1 MISRV
6 KLPCV
11 PNGKKLVTMCKVL
24 SGTIQVKRVQKLCC
38 DKINIIMGGPRM
50 VAVVG
55 MSGCKVGAGA
65 ETGGRRRLEKR
76 GRHR

>member
-1 MISRV
+1 
-6 KLPCV
+6 
-11 PNGKKLVTMCKVL
+11 
-24 SGTIQVKRVQKLCC
+24 
-38 DKINIIMGGPRM
+38 M